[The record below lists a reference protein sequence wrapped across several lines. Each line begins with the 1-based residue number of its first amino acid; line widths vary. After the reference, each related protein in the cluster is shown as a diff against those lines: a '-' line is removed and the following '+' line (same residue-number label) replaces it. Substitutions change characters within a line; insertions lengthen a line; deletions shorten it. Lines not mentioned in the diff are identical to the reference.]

1 MKESSESKRRR
12 ILSVLLQGVKLTPK
26 EANDIADTTEGTRHI
41 RYLREKYPI
50 KDERVDGES
59 YHVYWL
65 DEEFLY
71 EWWKSNNNQEYVTSV

>member
-26 EANDIADTTEGTRHI
+26 EANDIADTTEGARHI

-50 KDERVDGES
+50 KDEKVEGEL
-59 YHVYWL
+59 YHRYWI
-65 DEEFLY
+65 DEQYLY
-71 EWWKSNNNQEYVTSV
+71 EWWKSSKEDKYVTSG